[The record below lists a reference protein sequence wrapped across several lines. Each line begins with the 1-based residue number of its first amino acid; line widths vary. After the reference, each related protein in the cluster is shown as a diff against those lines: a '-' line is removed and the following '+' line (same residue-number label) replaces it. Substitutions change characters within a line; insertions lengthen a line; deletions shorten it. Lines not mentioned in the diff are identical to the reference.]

1 METTYA
7 FTAYNT
13 ETQYGYGTEDE
24 ALKYCKFLNRDRENN
39 CYQVY
44 ESDLTDEQAD
54 TLAFN
59 LRDCLNDLADG
70 EVLDSTL
77 SDTY

>member
-7 FTAYNT
+7 FEAYNT

-39 CYQVY
+39 CYQVS
-44 ESDLTDEQAD
+44 ESDITDEQAD

-59 LRDCLNDLADG
+59 LRDCLNDL
-70 EVLDSTL
+70 
-77 SDTY
+77 